1 MKGTIIGTDLLE
13 FNNSVKILE
22 INTNTT
28 IFNSAVDLL
37 DYTSFFEMLVNN
49 DINELHFI
57 YNEKDS
63 YVSDDNNINY
73 TFLFEER
80 LKTKC
85 IENNITYFDYKV
97 PANSVT
103 VPYIEDASNKFIL
116 RQAFDTTALVD
127 ETYCADKFEF
137 FNLMKDSEYIPKTY
151 INDGTELSFDTFNT
165 ISNYTNGRPNLVKKD
180 RYPSYDFHLYPA
192 LSKLTTDAQLSQ
204 LKTSVDNTTFL
215 IQEFIY
221 DDSNIVNNRWNVIRS
236 IDILYGNE
244 LDVLNMGSY
253 RTSAF
258 VDVDAWEDE
267 YKGDGTTLTKKSR
280 YRWVNKPVYNITT
293 DFNYHTNG
301 ESLILSSTGTLMSLN
316 DLEVGNPIAS
326 INFMNEDG
334 LSPNSYDSDNI
345 KLRTPPSRWNSTISQ
360 AQSTLTNT
368 PSDVLSITS
377 ETLSE
382 IMLKITLENGVSWNE
397 FRDTQYLIQAAN
409 SSVTYFDRLNTVEIG
424 DKMVTYNKTTS
435 ELSTLTI
442 TGIEIVYDEVIGYNI
457 DIEPSDLFLVDITTD
472 LFAIQHNVDCG
483 NCGWYECGQI
493 GCNYQCAY
501 CNAQTLPP
509 KT

>member
-1 MKGTIIGTDLLE
+1 MKGTIIGSDLLE

-28 IFNSAVDLL
+28 IFNSAADLL

-49 DINELHFI
+49 NITELHFI
-57 YNEKDS
+57 YNSNDA
-63 YVSDDNNINY
+63 YISDTNTYN
-73 TFLFEER
+73 FVFEEK

-85 IENNITYFDYKV
+85 VENNITYFDYKV
-97 PANSVT
+97 PQNAVT
-103 VPYIEDASNKFIL
+103 VPYIEDTDTKFIL
-116 RQAFDTTALVD
+116 RQAYDTTALVD

-151 INDGTELSFDTFNT
+151 INNGDLSFDTFDT
-165 ISNYTNGRPNLVKKD
+165 ISNYTNDRPNLVKKD
-180 RYPSYDFHLYPA
+180 RYPNYDFNLYPS
-192 LSKLTTDAQLSQ
+192 LSKLTTDTQLNQ
-204 LKTSVDNTTFL
+204 LKTSVDNTQYL

-236 IDILYGNE
+236 IDILYGSE

-253 RTSAF
+253 KTSTF
-258 VDVDAWEDE
+258 VEVDAWADE
-267 YKGDGTTLTKKSR
+267 YEADGFTLTKKSR
-280 YRWVNKPVYNITT
+280 YTWVNKPVYNTT
-293 DFNYHTNG
+293 PEFNYHTNS
-301 ESLILSSTGTLMSLN
+301 ESLILGSNGTLINLN

-326 INFMNEDG
+326 VNFMDENG
-334 LSPNSYDSDNI
+334 LSPNEYDAENI

-360 AQSTLTNT
+360 SQATLTNT

-377 ETLSE
+377 QTLSE
-382 IMLKITLENGVSWNE
+382 IMLKITLENGISWNE
-397 FRDTQYLIQAAN
+397 LRDAMYLIQAADSN
-409 SSVTYFDRLNTVEIG
+409 TTYFDSLNTVEIG

-457 DIEPSDLFLVDITTD
+457 DIAPSDLFLVDITTD
-472 LFAIQHNVDCG
+472 LFAIQHNFDCG
-483 NCGWYECGQI
+483 NCGWFSCGSA
-493 GCNYQCAY
+493 GCDMNCVY
-501 CNAQTLPP
+501 CGGSQGIPP
-509 KT
+509 KN